1 MAQKF
6 IIDFHY
12 NEKTGEPA
20 FFIDYNDD
28 SLTQFEL
35 HQAVHDGEIR
45 QQILGVIAALFGPDM
60 QQQVAAGQIPLI
72 CLDQHPEE
80 RPPELL
86 NPLPALPTSDPRQEN
101 QQTWS

>member
-1 MAQKF
+1 MAQQF
-6 IIDFHY
+6 IIDFYY

-35 HQAVHDGEIR
+35 NQAVHDGEIR
-45 QQILGVIAALFGPDM
+45 QQILGVIAKLFGPEL
-60 QQQVAAGQIPLI
+60 QQQVAAGNIPLI

-80 RPPELL
+80 RPAAKVR
-86 NPLPALPTSDPRQEN
+86 PLSEPQSGPQRQA
-101 QQTWS
+101 QDQTWS